1 MELYIIISGINEI
14 SKNLAIN
21 LLEHSDEFIFVDN
34 NKKKIKKNEGI
45 FGFVNQHGNSYSK
58 ETLIDAGVER
68 ANFFIAANRDD
79 KINFVSSQIAKNIN
93 SKIFN
98 IVLINDQSNI
108 DIFKGDDFDF
118 IIKSN
123 QITADTISSVIE
135 NNTVLH
141 LFTNTD
147 SHTEILMIIISENS
161 NYIGKN
167 PNEISLPNNSKIIA
181 IINSSGNINYDYS
194 TDLRVLDK
202 ILIQI
207 PLKHEK
213 TEMNFLNEKR
223 N

>member
-1 MELYIIISGINEI
+1 M

-21 LLEHSDEFIFVDN
+21 LLEHGDEFIFIDN
-34 NKKKIKKNEGI
+34 NEKNIKKNEGI

-68 ANFFIAANRDD
+68 ANFFIAANRND

-93 SKIFN
+93 SNIFN
-98 IVLINDQSNI
+98 IVVINDQSNI
-108 DIFKGDDFDF
+108 DVFKGDDFDY

-123 QITADTISSVIE
+123 QITADTIASIVE
-135 NNTVLH
+135 NNSVLH

-147 SHTEILMIIISENS
+147 SHTEIIMINILENS

-167 PNEISLPNNSKIIA
+167 INELSLPNNSKIIA
-181 IINSSGNINYDYS
+181 VLNSSGNINQDYS

-207 PLKHEK
+207 PLKNEK
-213 TEMNFLNEKR
+213 TELNFLNEKR

>member
-1 MELYIIISGINEI
+1 M

-21 LLEHSDEFIFVDN
+21 LLEHGDEFIFIDN
-34 NKKKIKKNEGI
+34 SEKKIKKNESI

-68 ANFFIAANRDD
+68 ANFFIAANRND

-93 SKIFN
+93 SNIFN
-98 IVLINDQSNI
+98 IVVINDQSNI
-108 DIFKGDDFDF
+108 DIFKGDDFDY

-123 QITADTISSVIE
+123 QITADTIASIVE
-135 NNTVLH
+135 NNSVLH

-147 SHTEILMIIISENS
+147 SHTEIIMINILENS

-167 PNEISLPNNSKIIA
+167 INELSLPNNSKIIA
-181 IINSSGNINYDYS
+181 VLNSSGNINHDYS

-207 PLKHEK
+207 PLKNEK
-213 TEMNFLNEKR
+213 TELNFLNEKR